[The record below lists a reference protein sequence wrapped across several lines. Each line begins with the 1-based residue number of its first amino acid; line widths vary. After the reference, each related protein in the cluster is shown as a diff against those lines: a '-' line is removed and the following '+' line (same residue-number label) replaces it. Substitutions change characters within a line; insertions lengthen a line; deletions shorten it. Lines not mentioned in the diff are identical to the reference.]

1 MCVSYFRGS
10 QSSSGPASAGPHPPT
25 GNAPFGMPANRGSAA
40 SLTEE
45 LRKTLESSYL
55 DGGFPNGPPGS
66 AGGQRKAS
74 SREKVGVGC
83 KDHGIGN
90 KYYKNNI
97 MKRNKQ
103 FIFIVIIIYI
113 CSLKVILAT
122 SILKMFLALF

>member
-1 MCVSYFRGS
+1 MCISYFRGS

-25 GNAPFGMPANRGSAA
+25 GSAPFGMPANRGSAA

-74 SREKVGVGC
+74 SREKVGAGC
-83 KDHGIGN
+83 KDCIFEDYIEN
-90 KYYKNNI
+90 IKNAI
-97 MKRNKQ
+97 KKIRS
-103 FIFIVIIIYI
+103 
-113 CSLKVILAT
+113 SL
-122 SILKMFLALF
+122 SQ

>member
-1 MCVSYFRGS
+1 
-10 QSSSGPASAGPHPPT
+10 
-25 GNAPFGMPANRGSAA
+25 MPANRGSAA

-83 KDHGIGN
+83 KDYGTGN
-90 KYYKNNI
+90 KYYEHNI
-97 MKRNKQ
+97 TPRYKQ

>member
-1 MCVSYFRGS
+1 MCVSSFRGS

-74 SREKVGVGC
+74 SREKVGEGC
-83 KDHGIGN
+83 KDYGIGN
-90 KYYKNNI
+90 NITPLYKRIHNI
-97 MKRNKQ
+97 
-103 FIFIVIIIYI
+103 Y
-113 CSLKVILAT
+113 
-122 SILKMFLALF
+122 